1 MKRKL
6 RRPSIGRCRDFAG
19 ATRAGR
25 FFLAARRQSIAR
37 LRMIRIPVVVPALL
51 LCLPILARA
60 QSAGCDTLKAK
71 QEKTYGFEPPQLSSD
86 ERQAKS
92 REMDEFWQ
100 EAQSLGPGA
109 VPCLQEMLNANKRD
123 PFFLFDGA
131 SLLLSIDASPP
142 SLTTISAAVASTD
155 LKEVDS
161 AGYIRLLLELSHRGV
176 DIGPLAS
183 KYMAYPLVDTSL
195 PQHGGMKLTR
205 IDGALLLYGSMD
217 PVVAEKYL
225 EPIARG
231 TDATARPAAVF
242 ALALGLTEAGFRAF
256 HAGISLEG
264 LDPTNQGVVRAILQ
278 YTPLPPPPH
287 TPLSHEQMLK
297 RLAAVIGGDFVHIDP
312 DNPPYVAG
320 DDAFEAS
327 CVQFTP
333 ADLPLLIGARRKSIR
348 SVSDE
353 SIDEYVCLTRAIL
366 VVINRY
372 DLYKKLRAR
381 PSQPEAAAK

>member
-1 MKRKL
+1 M
-6 RRPSIGRCRDFAG
+6 
-19 ATRAGR
+19 
-25 FFLAARRQSIAR
+25 
-37 LRMIRIPVVVPALL
+37 V
-51 LCLPILARA
+51 ARA
-60 QSAGCDTLKAK
+60 QSPGCEALKAK
-71 QEKTYGFEPPQLSSD
+71 QEKIYGFEPPQLSSD

-92 REMDEFWQ
+92 QEMDEFWQ
-100 EAQSLGPGA
+100 TAKSLGPDA
-109 VPCLQEMLNANKRD
+109 VPCLQGMLESDKRD
-123 PFFLFDGA
+123 PFFLFDGS
-131 SLLLSIDASPP
+131 SLLLSIDASPA

-161 AGYIRLLLELSHRGV
+161 AGYIRLLLDLSHRGV
-176 DIGPLAS
+176 DIGQLAA
-183 KYMAYPLVDTSL
+183 KYLAYPMVDTSL

-217 PVVAEKYL
+217 PGAAAKYL
-225 EPIARG
+225 EPLARG
-231 TDATARPAAVF
+231 ADAPARPAAAF

-264 LDPTNQGVVRAILQ
+264 LDPANQGVVRAILQ

-327 CVQFTP
+327 EAQFTA
-333 ADLPLLIGARRKSIR
+333 ADLPLLMEARRKSIR
-348 SVSDE
+348 GVSDE

-366 VVINRY
+366 VVINRF
-372 DLYKKLRAR
+372 DLYKKLRAH
-381 PSQPEAAAK
+381 PSQAEAAAR

>member
-6 RRPSIGRCRDFAG
+6 RRPSIGRCRDFAAG
-19 ATRAGR
+19 ARDRR
-25 FFLAARRQSIAR
+25 FFLTARRRSTGR
-37 LRMIRIPVVVPALL
+37 LRMICMPVVVPALL

-60 QSAGCDTLKAK
+60 QSSGCEELKAR

-92 REMDEFWQ
+92 REMDEFWKA
-100 EAQSLGPGA
+100 AQSLGQTA
-109 VPCLQEMLNANKRD
+109 VPCLQGMLESDKRD
-123 PFFLFDGA
+123 PFFLFDGS
-131 SLLLSIDASPP
+131 SLLLSIDASPE

-176 DIGPLAS
+176 DIGPLAA

-231 TDATARPAAVF
+231 TDSKARPAAAF

-312 DNPPYVAG
+312 DNPPYVA
-320 DDAFEAS
+320 
-327 CVQFTP
+327 
-333 ADLPLLIGARRKSIR
+333 
-348 SVSDE
+348 
-353 SIDEYVCLTRAIL
+353 
-366 VVINRY
+366 
-372 DLYKKLRAR
+372 
-381 PSQPEAAAK
+381 